1 MKDLEQRKLEE
12 IDFHNKRE
20 KDRENLSFEEFESKY
35 SNKKIYRISDISF
48 KYLSELIAKNAKGKV
63 CLDYCCGLGDSSVN
77 LYKHGASKVYGID
90 IADNELKTA
99 KGKVEKEGFDAS
111 GFVVGDAEDTPF
123 DDNTFDLIVCI
134 GVLHHLDTTKAF
146 PELYRI
152 LKPGGKVIAFE
163 ALAYNPAIQLYR
175 NLTPH
180 LRTDWEKD
188 HILSMK
194 DISLARK
201 FFKNKAEIKY
211 FHLATLF
218 SLPFTSFFFFKP
230 LIKILN
236 IIDSVIL
243 KVPYLRLMA
252 WQMIFTL
259 KK

>member
-1 MKDLEQRKLEE
+1 MKNLEKRKLEE
-12 IDFHNKRE
+12 IEFHNIRE
-20 KDRENLSFEEFESKY
+20 RDRKNLTHEEFESKY

-48 KYLSELIAKNAKGKV
+48 DYLTKLIGKNAKGKV
-63 CLDYCCGLGDSSVN
+63 CLDYCCGLGDTSVN

-99 KGKVEKEGFDAS
+99 KEKVEKEGFDSS

-134 GVLHHLDTTKAF
+134 GVLHHLDTNKAF

-163 ALAYNPAIQLYR
+163 ALAYNPIIQLYR

-194 DISLARK
+194 DLRLARK
-201 FFKNKAEIKY
+201 FFKNKAEVKF
-211 FHLATLF
+211 FHLATLL
-218 SLPFTSFFFFKP
+218 SIPFTSFFFFKP

-236 IIDSVIL
+236 FIDYIILRIPL
-243 KVPYLRLMA
+243 LRLMA